1 MAFNREKFSKL
12 KSKGEEGIK
21 FIKSKASE
29 IDLTEVKDA
38 VQETGKKVKD
48 KISDIDIEKAKERLF
63 EINADAI
70 KDNAKKTGQQIKDK
84 VDEKKDSSEVLN
96 ADKWLNEAIE
106 TYNVEYSKLSN
117 YGVELYTERERTVDT
132 ITNIEKLINSIA
144 NHPKEFDKD
153 FELIISQKESFEN
166 VCTIAKEELDA
177 AKKSAAGAGSGMA
190 AGVAVASL
198 APSAAMWVATTFG
211 TASTG
216 AAISSLSGA
225 AATNAALAWLGGGA
239 LTAGGGG
246 MVAGNALLA
255 LAGPIGWTIAGA
267 SILTSVVLFTKKK
280 MKTTKEKVEE
290 IEKVKTNTEALKES
304 SALLKNL
311 LDKTVM
317 LRKGLVEQYGNC
329 MSTFGKDFSIMEE
342 NEQTMLMTL
351 VNNTKAIAATLDN
364 NI

>member
-1 MAFNREKFSKL
+1 MAFDMNKLSKL

-29 IDLTEVKDA
+29 IDLTEVKDFA
-38 VQETGKKVKD
+38 IEKGQKVKER
-48 KISDIDIEKAKERLF
+48 ISDIDIEKAKEKLQN
-63 EINADAI
+63 INADTI
-70 KDNAKKTGQQIKDK
+70 KDDAKKTGQQIKDK
-84 VDEKKDSSEVLN
+84 VDEKKDNSEVLN
-96 ADKWLNEAIE
+96 ADKWLNDAIE
-106 TYNVEYSKLSN
+106 AYNVEYSILSN
-117 YGVELYTERERTVDT
+117 YGVELYTERERAVDT
-132 ITNIEKLINSIA
+132 ITNVEKLINSIA

-153 FELIISQKESFEN
+153 FELIVSQKDSFEN

-198 APSAAMWVATTFG
+198 APSAAIWVATTFG

-225 AATNAALAWLGGGA
+225 AAANAALAWLGGGA

-246 MVAGNALLA
+246 MAAGNALLA

-267 SILTSVVLFTKKK
+267 SILTSVVLFTRKK

-304 SALLKNL
+304 SALMKDL
-311 LDKTVM
+311 LDKTIM
-317 LRKGLVEQYGNC
+317 LREALTEQYGNC
-329 MSTFGKDFSIMEE
+329 MKTFGKDFRAMEE

>member
-1 MAFNREKFSKL
+1 MAFDREKFSKL

-29 IDLTEVKDA
+29 IDLAEVKDFA
-38 VQETGKKVKD
+38 QEKGKKVKE
-48 KISDIDIEKAKERLF
+48 KISDIDIEKAKEKLQN
-63 EINADAI
+63 INDTI
-70 KDNAKKTGQQIKDK
+70 NDSAKKTSQQIKDK
-84 VDEKKDSSEVLN
+84 VDEKKDNSEFLN

-106 TYNVEYSKLSN
+106 TYNVEYSILSN
-117 YGVELYTERERTVDT
+117 YGVELYTERERAVDT

-153 FELIISQKESFEN
+153 FELIVSQKEGFEN

-239 LTAGGGG
+239 LATGGGG
-246 MVAGNALLA
+246 MAAGNALLA

-267 SILTSVVLFTKKK
+267 SILTSVVLFTRKK

-304 SALLKNL
+304 SALLKDL
-311 LDKTVM
+311 LDKTII
-317 LRKGLVEQYGNC
+317 LRKNLAEQYGNC
-329 MSTFGKDFSIMEE
+329 MATFGKDFSSMEE

>member
-1 MAFNREKFSKL
+1 MAFDRDKLSKL

-29 IDLTEVKDA
+29 IDLAEVKDFA
-38 VQETGKKVKD
+38 LEKGKKVKE
-48 KISDIDIEKAKERLF
+48 KISDIDIETAKEKLQN
-63 EINADAI
+63 INADTI
-70 KDNAKKTGQQIKDK
+70 KDGAIKTGQQIKDK
-84 VDEKKDSSEVLN
+84 VDEKKDNSEVLN
-96 ADKWLNEAIE
+96 ADKWLNDAIE
-106 TYNVEYSKLSN
+106 TYNVEYSILSN
-117 YGVELYTERERTVDT
+117 YGVELYTERERAVDI
-132 ITNIEKLINSIA
+132 ITNVEKLINSIA

-153 FELIISQKESFEN
+153 FELIVSQKDSFEN
-166 VCTIAKEELDA
+166 VCTIAREELDA

-198 APSAAMWVATTFG
+198 APSAAMWVATAFG

-225 AATNAALAWLGGGA
+225 AAMNAALAWLGGGA

-246 MVAGNALLA
+246 MAAGNALLA

-267 SILTSVVLFTKKK
+267 SILTSVVLFTRKK

-290 IEKVKTNTEALKES
+290 IEKVKKNTEALKES
-304 SALLKNL
+304 SALIKDL
-311 LDKTVM
+311 LDKTIM
-317 LRKGLVEQYGNC
+317 LRKGLAEQYGNC
-329 MSTFGKDFSIMEE
+329 MSTFGKDFSVMEE

>member
-1 MAFNREKFSKL
+1 MALFDK
-12 KSKGEEGIK
+12 
-21 FIKSKASE
+21 IKSKAEESVKLAKEKISKIDIDEIKDSAVEKGKQIKNKVNEFDVEKAKAKLSE
-29 IDLTEVKDA
+29 IDA
-38 VQETGKKVKD
+38 ET
-48 KISDIDIEKAKERLF
+48 IKES
-63 EINADAI
+63 
-70 KDNAKKTGQQIKDK
+70 AKKTGQQIKGK
-84 VDEKKDSSEVLN
+84 VEEKKDNSEMLN

-106 TYNVEYSKLSN
+106 SYNVEYSVLSN
-117 YGVELYTERERTVDT
+117 YGVELYTERERSVDL
-132 ITNIEKLINSIA
+132 ISNIENLINSIA

-153 FELIISQKESFEN
+153 FELIISQKEGFEN
-166 VCTIAKEELDA
+166 VCTIVKEELNA
-177 AKKSAAGAGSGMA
+177 AKKSVAGAGSGMA

-198 APSAAMWVATTFG
+198 APSAAMWVATAFG

-246 MVAGNALLA
+246 MSAGNALLA

-267 SILTSVVLFTKKK
+267 SILTSVVLFTRKK

-290 IEKVKTNTEALKES
+290 IEKVKSNTEALKES
-304 SALLKNL
+304 SALLKDL
-311 LDKTVM
+311 LDKTVL
-317 LRKGLVEQYGNC
+317 LREGLTEQYSNC
-329 MSTFGKDFSIMEE
+329 MSTFGKDFVTMSD
-342 NEQTMLMTL
+342 NEQTMLMAL

>member
-1 MAFNREKFSKL
+1 MAFDMNKLNKL
-12 KSKGEEGIK
+12 KAKGEEGLK

-29 IDLTEVKDA
+29 IDLTEVKDFA
-38 VQETGKKVKD
+38 TEKGKQVKE
-48 KISDIDIEKAKERLF
+48 KISDIDIEKAKEKLQN
-63 EINADAI
+63 INADTI
-70 KDNAKKTGQQIKDK
+70 KDGAKKAGQQIKDK
-84 VDEKKDSSEVLN
+84 VEEKKDNSEVLN
-96 ADKWLNEAIE
+96 ADKWLNDAIE
-106 TYNVEYSKLSN
+106 AYNVEYSILNN
-117 YGVELYTERERTVDT
+117 YGVELYTVRERAVDT
-132 ITNIEKLINSIA
+132 ITNVEKLINSIA

-153 FELIISQKESFEN
+153 FELILSQKDSFEN
-166 VCTIAKEELDA
+166 VCTITKEELDA

-198 APSAAMWVATTFG
+198 APSAAIWVATTFG

-225 AATNAALAWLGGGA
+225 AAANAALAWLGGGA

-246 MVAGNALLA
+246 MAAGNALLA

-267 SILTSVVLFTKKK
+267 SILTSVVLFTRKK
-280 MKTTKEKVEE
+280 MKTTKEKIGE

-304 SALLKNL
+304 AALIKDL

-317 LRKGLVEQYGNC
+317 LRDALAEQYGNC
-329 MSTFGKDFSIMEE
+329 MKTFGKDFRTMEE
-342 NEQTMLMTL
+342 TEQTMLMTL

>member
-1 MAFNREKFSKL
+1 MAFDMNKLSKL
-12 KSKGEEGIK
+12 KSKSEEGIK
-21 FIKSKASE
+21 LIKSKASE
-29 IDLTEVKDA
+29 IDLTEVKDFA
-38 VQETGKKVKD
+38 IEKGQQVKE
-48 KISDIDIEKAKERLF
+48 KISDIDIEKAKEKLQN
-63 EINADAI
+63 INADAI
-70 KDNAKKTGQQIKDK
+70 KNGAKKTGQQIKDK
-84 VDEKKDSSEVLN
+84 VDEKKDNSQVLN
-96 ADKWLNEAIE
+96 ADKWLNDAIE
-106 TYNVEYSKLSN
+106 AYNVEYSILSN
-117 YGVELYTERERTVDT
+117 YGVELYTERERAVDT
-132 ITNIEKLINSIA
+132 ITNVEKLINSIA

-153 FELIISQKESFEN
+153 FELIVSQKDSFEN

-198 APSAAMWVATTFG
+198 APSAAMWVATAFG

-225 AATNAALAWLGGGA
+225 AATNAALAWLGGGV

-246 MVAGNALLA
+246 MAAGNALLA

-267 SILTSVVLFTKKK
+267 SILMSVVLFTRKK

-290 IEKVKTNTEALKES
+290 IEKVKINTEAIKES
-304 SALLKNL
+304 SALMKDL
-311 LDKTVM
+311 LDKTIM
-317 LRKGLVEQYGNC
+317 LREALTEQYGNC
-329 MSTFGKDFSIMEE
+329 MKTFGKDFRAMEE